1 MNAQRLDKAERQL
14 MAVEDDL
21 KRIASLLGDGD
32 GSGVEWKE
40 VAALVSEASA
50 SLATASLT
58 LRSTEETLSRET
70 SMEKRQQGKQ

>member
-50 SLATASLT
+50 GLATASLT